1 VQTSIYFIYNHPLF
15 PPPGIGSGGLYFAI
29 LALSCAFMRVF
40 GGRLADKAGER
51 PIVYLGSASL
61 VISMLLLVLWQN
73 TAAFLVKFLGYAA
86 MFT

>member
-1 VQTSIYFIYNHPLF
+1 
-15 PPPGIGSGGLYFAI
+15 
-29 LALSCAFMRVF
+29 MRVF